1 MFIII
6 DNLLVSSTYSATTY
20 QTLFSKVP
28 LLHIRIQQPILL
40 RRSLWKYHSFLPK
53 PNTNGTKQGTFW
65 GTSIQKSLH
74 AFL

>member
-20 QTLFSKVP
+20 QTLFKVP